1 MKRRFWIGA
10 AIGVTSL
17 AVVAF
22 AQDMDGVSVEAINRR
37 AAELKQQA
45 AELVGT
51 AEKRQQEAQPEVQ
64 PVVDQAQNRI
74 GQANV
79 SGIDGVKQED
89 LDALVG
95 SANRKLGGGSQP
107 GVMVFVSLSMPKP
120 ALKRLIQD
128 MSRAGGFVFFRG
140 FPNNSLKQFKE
151 QLAQVL
157 GDEQNVRNIAINP
170 RAFEAFQVVN
180 APTFVSVDTPFEL
193 CTQLQCESKVP
204 DFDVMTGN
212 VPVSYVLQTFANGG
226 GPGARSART
235 ALAQME
241 AQ

>member
-1 MKRRFWIGA
+1 MKRRFWIGG
-10 AIGVTSL
+10 AIGVVSV

-22 AQDMDGVSVEAINRR
+22 AQDMDGVSVKAINRR
-37 AAELKQQA
+37 AAELKQEA
-45 AELVGT
+45 AELVGV
-51 AEKRQQEAQPEVQ
+51 ADKRRQEAEPDVQ
-64 PVVDQAQNRI
+64 PVVEQAQSRLGKADI
-74 GQANV
+74 A
-79 SGIDGVKQED
+79 GIDGVKQED
-89 LDALVG
+89 LDGLVNG
-95 SANRKLGGGSQP
+95 MNGKLGGGAQP

-128 MSRAGGFVFFRG
+128 MSRAGGFIFLQG

-151 QLAQVL
+151 QFAEVL

-170 RAFEAFQVVN
+170 RAFEAFNIRN
-180 APTFVSVDTPFEL
+180 APTFVAVDTPFEL
-193 CTQLQCESKVP
+193 CTQLECESKVP
-204 DFDVMTGN
+204 DFDVMSGN

-226 GPGARSART
+226 GPGARAART